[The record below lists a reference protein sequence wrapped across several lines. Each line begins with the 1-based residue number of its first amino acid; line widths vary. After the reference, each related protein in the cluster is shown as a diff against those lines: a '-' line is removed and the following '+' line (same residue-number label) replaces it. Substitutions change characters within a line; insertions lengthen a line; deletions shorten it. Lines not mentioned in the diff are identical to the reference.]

1 MTSRR
6 TPNPARGVRREAGEA
21 SPWRRL
27 EAPRGRPVRRRKVD
41 RAHLKMQIRRA
52 LPPAFRCVS
61 KPTTASATRHGARAY
76 ARGLRRLRLRDPRFS
91 AGQAPYHREPA
102 GVRTDRCAGRSSAR
116 ARKRPRQNA
125 SSMTW
130 GKQPHRT
137 SFRSPVPSPHDRFGR
152 ARAACHAVANR
163 ERDADTEPI
172 RRETGRPY
180 FSRSTAKA
188 EPQASSRV
196 SDYSSAL
203 SRSTPG
209 QVTTA
214 TPGTSPWASCQA

>member
-1 MTSRR
+1 VTPPRSAAGSSGSPTQGRQGSLKNADKTRPATSVSLRVKANDCAGHKARR
-6 TPNPARGVRREAGEA
+6 
-21 SPWRRL
+21 
-27 EAPRGRPVRRRKVD
+27 PRVCTR
-41 RAHLKMQIRRA
+41 
-52 LPPAFRCVS
+52 S
-61 KPTTASATRHGARAY
+61 SASATQGS
-76 ARGLRRLRLRDPRFS
+76 PFS
-91 AGQAPYHREPA
+91 AGQASYHREPA
-102 GVRTDRCAGRSSAR
+102 DVRTDRCAGRSSAR